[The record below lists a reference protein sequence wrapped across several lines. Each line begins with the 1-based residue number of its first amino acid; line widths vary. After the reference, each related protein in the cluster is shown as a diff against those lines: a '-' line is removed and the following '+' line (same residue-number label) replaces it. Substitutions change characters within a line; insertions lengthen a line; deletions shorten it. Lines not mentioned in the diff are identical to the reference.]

1 MPGLKSI
8 TLVFIA
14 CMPFNAIRV
23 FLYRTLLRYDITYD
37 CRIGPGNYLCLG
49 SCRLRG
55 VTIGKLN
62 YFNVGHLKMH
72 PGSEVRVLNKF
83 LYVNELRIGAG
94 SAVVSK
100 NTVTGS
106 RPGESPFADS
116 QNLFIGAGTFITR
129 KHSIDVS
136 DTVTIGDD
144 VTFGGI
150 ASEIWT
156 HGFDLQHVRLQ
167 APVTIGNHVYIG
179 SHCLILQ
186 GVSIVDE
193 VSVGA
198 GTVVSRTISESGFY
212 VSSNLQRKSD
222 ARSLAGED
230 SVVEHRGGRFVRK

>member
-1 MPGLKSI
+1 MRRLKSI
-8 TLVFIA
+8 ILVFIA
-14 CMPFNAIRV
+14 CVPLSKLWIF
-23 FLYRTLLRYDITYD
+23 FYRILMQYDISYD
-37 CRIGPGNYLCLG
+37 CRIDPGNYLYLG

-55 VTIGKLN
+55 AVIGKLN
-62 YFNVGHLKMH
+62 YFNVGHLEMQ
-72 PGSEVRVLNKF
+72 PGSEIRTLNKI
-83 LYVNELRIGAG
+83 LYVNELRLGTG
-94 SAVVSK
+94 SVVVSK

-116 QNLFIGAGTFITR
+116 QNLFIGSGTFITH

-150 ASEIWT
+150 GSEVWT

-167 APVTIGNHVYIG
+167 SPVTIGNHVYIG
-179 SHCLILQ
+179 SRCMILL
-186 GVSIVDE
+186 GVSIVDN
-193 VSVGA
+193 VSIGA

-222 ARSLAGED
+222 ARSLAQED
-230 SVVEHRGGRFVRK
+230 GVVEHKGGRFVRK

>member
-1 MPGLKSI
+1 M
-8 TLVFIA
+8 
-14 CMPFNAIRV
+14 
-23 FLYRTLLRYDITYD
+23 YRFLLRYDISYN
-37 CRIGPGNYLCLG
+37 CRIGFGNFLLFG

-55 VTIGKLN
+55 VRIGKLN
-62 YFNVGHLKMH
+62 FMDIGHCEMH
-72 PGSEVRVLNKF
+72 PGSEVRTLNKI
-83 LYVNELRIGAG
+83 LYVNELRMGDN
-94 SAVVSK
+94 SVMVSK

-116 QNLFIGAGTFITR
+116 QNLFIGSGTFITR

-150 ASEIWT
+150 GSEVWT

-179 SHCLILQ
+179 SRCLILQ
-186 GVSIVDE
+186 GVSIVDD
-193 VSVGA
+193 VSIGA

-230 SVVEHRGGRFVRK
+230 GVVEHRGGRFVRK